1 MLQYSYY
8 TKRSSTPIKKTNT
21 KSKLNIET
29 QRKMD
34 SIAIEDTKEKDLE
47 NIKILYFNKN

>member
-8 TKRSSTPIKKTNT
+8 IKRSSTPIKKTNT
-21 KSKLNIET
+21 ESKLNIET